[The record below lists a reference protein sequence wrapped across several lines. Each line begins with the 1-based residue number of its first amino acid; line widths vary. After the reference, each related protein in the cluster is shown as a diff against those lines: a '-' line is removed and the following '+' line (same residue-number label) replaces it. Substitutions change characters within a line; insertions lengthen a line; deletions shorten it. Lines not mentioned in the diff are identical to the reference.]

1 MNSNFDLN
9 KILAKS
15 IESNKLNKFRILVG
29 VSGGPDSVA
38 LLHSLNDMKDKYD
51 LSIFGAHLNHGLRS
65 TDSSNDQKF
74 VEKKFSELKIPFVTK
89 KINLNEIVVY
99 VTGELYDILLLY
111 IRNSLLY
118 LLPHYP

>member
-9 KILAKS
+9 KIIAKS

-74 VEKKFSELKIPFVTK
+74 LPTRPKPVCTSSTIHNALFLLISENISFK
-89 KINLNEIVVY
+89 
-99 VTGELYDILLLY
+99 
-111 IRNSLLY
+111 
-118 LLPHYP
+118 

>member
-89 KINLNEIVVY
+89 KIQSTNNQQ
-99 VTGELYDILLLY
+99 
-111 IRNSLLY
+111 NY
-118 LLPHYP
+118 L

>member
-51 LSIFGAHLNHGLRS
+51 KIKLINKPDIINKFNIP
-65 TDSSNDQKF
+65 DEIPSNDFDELGIPEDFKRDKLKTRRNLRKIHRF
-74 VEKKFSELKIPFVTK
+74 REPSPPKTRKKHL
-89 KINLNEIVVY
+89 
-99 VTGELYDILLLY
+99 
-111 IRNSLLY
+111 
-118 LLPHYP
+118 